1 MRGPVLTARPIGLR
15 LAQSRK
21 ARPAAILAK
30 PFTHSRACSTESSAC
45 KQIAANDPCEVA
57 LCREDEAVRAE
68 ATRCLGQAG
77 AAAARLQADAQQAR
91 AAAATLVEQAAALD
105 AARAA
110 QEAAA
115 AAAQVRTS
123 FA

>member
-1 MRGPVLTARPIGLR
+1 MACPI
-15 LAQSRK
+15 RK

-30 PFTHSRACSTESSAC
+30 PYTRSRACYTESSVC
-45 KQIAANDPCEVA
+45 EQIAANDPCEVA
-57 LCREDEAVRAE
+57 LCREEEAVRAE

-91 AAAATLVEQAAALD
+91 AAAAALAEQAAALD

-110 QEAAA
+110 QEAAV
-115 AAAQVRTS
+115 AAAQVRTPYARS
-123 FA
+123 